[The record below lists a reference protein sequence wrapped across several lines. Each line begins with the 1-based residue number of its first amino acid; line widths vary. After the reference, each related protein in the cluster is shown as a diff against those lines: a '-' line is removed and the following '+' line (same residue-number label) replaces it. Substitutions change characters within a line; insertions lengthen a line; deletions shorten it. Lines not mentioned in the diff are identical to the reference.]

1 MLVRLTGDAPAF
13 REIYAQ
19 LREAILDG
27 RLGPGS
33 RLPASRRLARELSVA
48 RITVVQAYDQL
59 TAEGYLEARRGA
71 GTWVTTA
78 LHGVIDRRPCSGD
91 GPAPRLS
98 AYAARANDAAPAHK
112 PRSTSAPR
120 WDFQYGQPE
129 VSDELLADWRRAVR
143 RAARQRPT
151 DYPEPQGEW
160 ALRECLA
167 AYLRDHR
174 GILADPRQIMI
185 VGGTQQALELI
196 GRCVLDPGDKVV
208 LEEPHY
214 PGARHAFRALNARLE
229 PIGVD
234 ADGLRT
240 DDLPGETASEGAAAP
255 KLAYVTPSHQ
265 FPLGSVLPVARRLAL
280 LEWAHAQGAFVIE
293 DDYDS
298 EYRHAGPPLQTLHA
312 LDRSGRVLYVGT
324 LSKVLFPG
332 LRLGYIVLPPAW
344 VEPMR
349 HVKWLADR
357 GTSAQEQLALA
368 ELFRTGAFRRHSDA
382 AARRLAHRRHVLVR
396 ALERRF
402 GERVEILGTH
412 TGMHISVR
420 SGAHTGRASRRLVEA
435 ARRRGAGIYTT
446 EADYAGP
453 PPDHLELLLGYAA
466 LSPAAIR
473 SGIKQLRHAMDETGI
488 A

>member
-1 MLVRLTGDAPAF
+1 MLIRLTGDAPAF
-13 REIYAQ
+13 HEIHAQ
-19 LREAILDG
+19 LRSAVLEG
-27 RLGPGS
+27 RLRPGT
-33 RLPASRRLARELSVA
+33 RLPASRRLARELGVA

-59 TAEGYLEARRGA
+59 IAEGYLEARRGA
-71 GTWVTTA
+71 GTWVATD
-78 LHGVIDRRPCSGD
+78 LHDVIDRRPRPGD

-98 AYAARANDAAPAHK
+98 AYAARAAAAAPAGK
-112 PRSTSAPR
+112 PLSAPAPR
-120 WDFQYGQPE
+120 WDFQYGHPE
-129 VSDELLADWRRAVR
+129 VPGQLSADWRRAAR
-143 RAARQRPT
+143 RAARARPT
-151 DYPEPQGEW
+151 GYPDPQGEPG
-160 ALRECLA
+160 LRECLA

-174 GILADPRQIMI
+174 GILADPRRIMV

-196 GRCVLDPGDKVV
+196 GRCALDPGDGVV

-214 PGARHAFRALNARLE
+214 QGARHAFRALGARLE
-229 PIGVD
+229 PIPVD
-234 ADGLRT
+234 GDGLRT
-240 DDLPGETASEGAAAP
+240 DDLPRTSAQGTAAP

-265 FPLGSVLPVARRLAL
+265 FPLGGVLPAARRLAL
-280 LEWAHAQGAFVIE
+280 LEWAQERGAFVIE

-349 HVKWLADR
+349 HMKWLADR
-357 GTSAQEQLALA
+357 GTSAQEQLALT
-368 ELFRTGAFRRHSDA
+368 ELFRTGAFRRHSDT

-402 GERVEILGTH
+402 GERLEILGTH

-420 SGAHTGRASRRLVEA
+420 SGGHTGRASRRLVEA
-435 ARRRGAGIYTT
+435 ARRRGAGVYTT
-446 EADYAGP
+446 DAYYAGT

-466 LSPAAIR
+466 VAPAAIR
-473 SGIKQLRHAMDETGI
+473 AGIKQLRHAMDETGI

>member
-1 MLVRLTGDAPAF
+1 MFLRLTGEAPAF
-13 REIYAQ
+13 REIYGQ

-27 RLGPGS
+27 RLGPGM
-33 RLPASRRLARELSVA
+33 RLPASRRLARELGVA
-48 RITVVQAYDQL
+48 RITVVQAFDQL

-71 GTWVTTA
+71 GTWVTTDV
-78 LHGVIDRRPCSGD
+78 HGVIDRRPHPSA
-91 GPAPRLS
+91 GPAPSLS
-98 AYAARANDAAPAHK
+98 GYAARAAAAAPAAT
-112 PRSTSAPR
+112 PRWTPAPR

-129 VSDELLADWRRAVR
+129 VPDELLRDWRRAIR

-151 DYPEPQGEW
+151 GYPDPQGEP

-174 GILADPRQIMI
+174 GILTDPDRILV

-196 GRCVLDPGDKVV
+196 GRCALDPGDGVV
-208 LEEPHY
+208 IEDPHY
-214 PGARHAFRALNARLE
+214 QGAGHAFRALGAAVE
-229 PIGVD
+229 PIAVD
-234 ADGLRT
+234 DDGLRT
-240 DDLPGETASEGAAAP
+240 GDLPRRRRSDTEAAP

-280 LEWAHAQGAFVIE
+280 LEWAHEHEAFVVE

-298 EYRHAGPPLQTLHA
+298 DYRHTGPPLQTLHS
-312 LDRSGRVLYVGT
+312 LDRAGRVVYVGT

-332 LRLGYIVLPPAW
+332 LRLGYIVLPRAW

-368 ELFRTGAFRRHSDA
+368 ELFRTGAFRRHTDS

-396 ALERRF
+396 SLERRF
-402 GERVEILGTH
+402 GDSLEVLGTH

-420 SGAHTGRASRRLVEA
+420 SRSHGRAAAHRLVEA
-435 ARRRGAGIYTT
+435 AARRGTGLYTT
-446 EADYAGP
+446 EPYYADT
-453 PPDHLELLLGYAA
+453 PPDRLELLLGYAA
-466 LSPAAIR
+466 LTPAAIR
-473 SGIKQLRHAMDETGI
+473 AGIKQLRYAMD
-488 A
+488 AL